1 MILIGLTGGIASG
14 KTTVAGLLK
23 QRGATIIDADRIGH
37 EVMNPGGPAYDEVVE
52 RFGKEILAPDETVDR
67 KKLGAI
73 VFSDP
78 SALADH
84 VAITHPHIVKEIF
97 TRIDAER
104 SRDGLVVVDAALLV
118 EGLASDR
125 GKSMGLDALVVVS
138 ADVEEQ
144 IKRMIDHR
152 DLEEDSA
159 RSRISSQA
167 APEKKLAA
175 ADYVIDNRGSLEDLE
190 RSVETLWQDLMNRHE
205 RQPR

>member
-37 EVMNPGGPAYDEVVE
+37 EVMAPGGPAYSEVVE
-52 RFGKEILAPDETVDR
+52 RFGKEILAPDGTVDR

-104 SRDGLVVVDAALLV
+104 SRDGLVVVDAALLI
-118 EGLASDR
+118 EGLAADR

-144 IKRMIDHR
+144 IRRMIDHR
-152 DLEEDSA
+152 DLEEDAA

-190 RSVETLWQDLMNRHE
+190 RSVETLWQDLMNRHK
-205 RQPR
+205 RQTR

>member
-37 EVMNPGGPAYDEVVE
+37 EVMAPGGPAYDEVIE
-52 RFGKEILAPDETVDR
+52 RFGKEILGPDGTVDR
-67 KKLGAI
+67 KRLGAI

-84 VAITHPHIVKEIF
+84 VAITHPHIVKEILN
-97 TRIDAER
+97 RIDAER

-118 EGLASDR
+118 EGLAADR

-144 IKRMIDHR
+144 IRRMIDHR
-152 DLEEDSA
+152 DLQEDAA

-175 ADYVIDNRGSLEDLE
+175 ADYVIDNRGSIEDLE

-205 RQPR
+205 RQSR

>member
-37 EVMNPGGPAYDEVVE
+37 EMMAPGGPAYDVVVE
-52 RFGKEILAPDETVDR
+52 RFGSEILAPDGTVDR

-73 VFSDP
+73 VFSDR

-97 TRIDAER
+97 ARIDAER

-118 EGLASDR
+118 EGLAADR

-144 IKRMIDHR
+144 IRRMIDHR
-152 DLEEDSA
+152 DLQEDAA
-159 RSRISSQA
+159 RSRISAQA

-205 RQPR
+205 RQAR

>member
-37 EVMNPGGPAYDEVVE
+37 EVMAPGGPAYDEVVE
-52 RFGKEILAPDETVDR
+52 RFGKEILGPDGTVDR
-67 KKLGAI
+67 KRLGAI

-78 SALADH
+78 SDLADH

-97 TRIDAER
+97 NRIDAER

-118 EGLASDR
+118 EGLAADR

-144 IKRMIDHR
+144 IRRMIDHR
-152 DLEEDSA
+152 DLEEGAA

-175 ADYVIDNRGSLEDLE
+175 ADYVIDNRGSIEDLE

-205 RQPR
+205 RQTR

>member
-14 KTTVAGLLK
+14 KTTVAELLK

-37 EVMNPGGPAYDEVVE
+37 EVMAPGGPAYDEVVE
-52 RFGKEILAPDETVDR
+52 RFGNEILGPDGTVDR
-67 KKLGAI
+67 KKLGSI

-118 EGLASDR
+118 EGLAADR

-144 IKRMIDHR
+144 IRRMIDHR
-152 DLEEDSA
+152 DLQEEAA

-175 ADYVIDNRGSLEDLE
+175 ADYVIDNRGSMEDLE
-190 RSVETLWQDLMNRHE
+190 RSVETLWQDLMNRNE
-205 RQPR
+205 RQSR

>member
-14 KTTVAGLLK
+14 KTTVAGFLK

-37 EVMNPGGPAYDEVVE
+37 EVMARGGPTYDEVVE
-52 RFGKEILAPDETVDR
+52 RFGKEILAPDGTVDR

-84 VAITHPHIVKEIF
+84 VAITHPHIVREIF
-97 TRIDAER
+97 SRIDSER

-118 EGLASDR
+118 EGLAADR

-144 IKRMIDHR
+144 IRRMIDHR
-152 DLEEDSA
+152 DLQEDAA

-205 RQPR
+205 RQSR